1 MAKPQKYLPFESI
14 ENHFVHPIVWKEQ
27 SGNWHEMCLSR
38 VIVTIDHRLSK
49 NLVGIHN
56 GVNSFLESNL
66 NSQSQYHLMGTPFD
80 FLVACKWSRDLL
92 MKRWLTNYCPGC
104 LSFKVSV
111 KRIHKTFQV
120 LLKVSRSRNKIVD
133 P

>member
-1 MAKPQKYLPFESI
+1 MTIFYCGEDLPQKCFLTFESIENHLHFDSI

-56 GVNSFLESNL
+56 VVHFFLKSNL
-66 NSQSQYHLMGTPFD
+66 NSQSQYRLI
-80 FLVACKWSRDLL
+80 S
-92 MKRWLTNYCPGC
+92 
-104 LSFKVSV
+104 
-111 KRIHKTFQV
+111 
-120 LLKVSRSRNKIVD
+120 
-133 P
+133 

>member
-1 MAKPQKYLPFESI
+1 MGLLILFQSFSRYVWLQSFDNFLLGQENATKKLEWI

-56 GVNSFLESNL
+56 MVNSFLKSNL
-66 NSQSQYHLMGTPFD
+66 NS
-80 FLVACKWSRDLL
+80 
-92 MKRWLTNYCPGC
+92 
-104 LSFKVSV
+104 
-111 KRIHKTFQV
+111 
-120 LLKVSRSRNKIVD
+120 
-133 P
+133 